1 MSIIFKLFFKN
12 KLFSLIKNNNLTNKA
27 LADKIN
33 VSKAA
38 IGQFV
43 KGNSMPS
50 IEKLIEISNVFQIS
64 IDTLLGRPKLLN
76 NPDGTLEYCLKTSND
91 LLEGELKY
99 SFGILD
105 NNADKKAFLFIDEI
119 NGKLIDYLLES
130 HSQTDFLALVYLL
143 NKKLS
148 LDYDAFEN
156 NNVDI
161 LIKLNDHYQEIY
173 IDLGY
178 SARLSLIK
186 YENYVSDWLELSA
199 VEKIQKIKE
208 IYEK

>member
-64 IDTLLGRPKLLN
+64 IDTKLPRPKIIN
-76 NPDGTLEYCLKTSND
+76 KPDGT
-91 LLEGELKY
+91 
-99 SFGILD
+99 
-105 NNADKKAFLFIDEI
+105 
-119 NGKLIDYLLES
+119 
-130 HSQTDFLALVYLL
+130 
-143 NKKLS
+143 
-148 LDYDAFEN
+148 
-156 NNVDI
+156 
-161 LIKLNDHYQEIY
+161 
-173 IDLGY
+173 
-178 SARLSLIK
+178 
-186 YENYVSDWLELSA
+186 
-199 VEKIQKIKE
+199 
-208 IYEK
+208 